1 MKILTIAKYETQSDL
16 HSWVALAFL
25 LIFPVLFT
33 VTIVLLIPSGDQSRL
48 VYLVTGTMSTYMLM
62 YAAMNATLTLIER
75 RQSGVLRRIF
85 ILPISKLEFLAG
97 KALGILAQVSIQVAI
112 MILLLLVFG
121 LSMHGSWL
129 VFLLV
134 MVMLMLFA
142 IVLGELVSTLARSL
156 TIALLIAMAIINPLI
171 LLSGTWLPA
180 QYLQDNMSGVIQ
192 FNPVYQ
198 ALTALSQI
206 AVNGSGLLNVLPS
219 LAVVAA
225 YIVLLGGITVYLYEK
240 RVTP

>member
-1 MKILTIAKYETQSDL
+1 
-16 HSWVALAFL
+16 
-25 LIFPVLFT
+25 
-33 VTIVLLIPSGDQSRL
+33 
-48 VYLVTGTMSTYMLM
+48 
-62 YAAMNATLTLIER
+62 
-75 RQSGVLRRIF
+75 
-85 ILPISKLEFLAG
+85 
-97 KALGILAQVSIQVAI
+97 
-112 MILLLLVFG
+112 
-121 LSMHGSWL
+121 
-129 VFLLV
+129 
-134 MVMLMLFA
+134 MLFA

-156 TIALLIAMAIINPLI
+156 TIALLIAVAIINPLI